1 MLVITSMVDRVTD
14 PPPNAS
20 SLSSLEFWTL
30 PLVLMV
36 TAGTVGNPKDYSIPC
51 SLVSLGSFPCS
62 TYFNFL
68 FCT

>member
-1 MLVITSMVDRVTD
+1 MVITSMVDRVTD

-30 PLVLMV
+30 PLVLMF
-36 TAGTVGNPKDYSIPC
+36 TAGTVGNPKDTSIPC
-51 SLVSLGSFPCS
+51 SFVSFGSLLCS
-62 TYFNFL
+62 MYFNFL